1 MGSTP
6 ATLAREKT
14 GLTRA
19 QAARK
24 LRLSE
29 RTVAKYERGHG
40 PNLYRARKM
49 AKLYKCSVWA
59 CFTPQGI
66 AVGGAN

>member
-1 MGSTP
+1 MSKHS
-6 ATLAREKT
+6 ATIAREGQ

-19 QAARK
+19 QAAHK

-29 RTVAKYERGHG
+29 RTVALYEHGHG

-49 AKLYKCSVWA
+49 ARLYKCSVWA
-59 CFTPQGI
+59 CFTQQGI
-66 AVGGAN
+66 VMQR